1 MFYSKKPVFFEKIVK
16 QKGYLIE
23 FTDNHSHNGIEI
35 NLEKYDLKHD
45 QLVKEKFM
53 NEGNFLIIEKFYEKL
68 LKKTETK
75 FCYVGDHIANDC
87 LYIAR
92 EIKNWKV
99 VFVSN
104 YLKSNHVEVH
114 QNYSEKWGDYFIFR
128 NGNESINTY
137 SWKIIRDYKFYIISN
152 IECIFLLFTND

>member
-1 MFYSKKPVFFEKIVK
+1 MFYSKKPVFFEKSVK
-16 QKGYLIE
+16 QKGYLVE
-23 FTDNHSHNGIEI
+23 FTDNHSHNGIEM
-35 NLEKYDLKHD
+35 NLE
-45 QLVKEKFM
+45 
-53 NEGNFLIIEKFYEKL
+53 
-68 LKKTETK
+68 K

-104 YLKSNHVEVH
+104 YIKSNHVEVH